1 MVEKGKNSTSPKH
14 AIKVNFAEFYLIL
27 QFMNFNVND
36 MSHPKEDKYQ
46 TITIVE
52 LIKKEMVNVE
62 SLNS

>member
-1 MVEKGKNSTSPKH
+1 
-14 AIKVNFAEFYLIL
+14 
-27 QFMNFNVND
+27 MNFNVND

-46 TITIVE
+46 TKTIVE